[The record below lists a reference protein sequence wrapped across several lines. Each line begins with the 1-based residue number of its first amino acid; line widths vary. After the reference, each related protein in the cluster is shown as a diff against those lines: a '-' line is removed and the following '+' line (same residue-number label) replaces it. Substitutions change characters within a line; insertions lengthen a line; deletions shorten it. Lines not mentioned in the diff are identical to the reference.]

1 MVKLEKY
8 AAAVALKRLTGWWPV
23 KRVAQLLLGWI
34 LLGGAATGLAA
45 DSERFAV
52 NVSSLVDPAK
62 LATLGARGANAHV
75 EKYVALLAEA
85 QAAGVAPK
93 KAAARAVALVGM
105 QGKAGK
111 LTAEAMVRNLAI
123 AERLGCLDPDGLREM
138 HKGEAPT
145 VHRGPYRGEKLSVD
159 HIIPRAVVPELD
171 NVIANLELMPLRMNE
186 GKNARIGA
194 RQVDLARKLHKAGLL
209 SSEGLK
215 AVERNGK

>member
-1 MVKLEKY
+1 MAKRRNN
-8 AAAVALKRLTGWWPV
+8 AAAVALGRLGGWRGAKRI
-23 KRVAQLLLGWI
+23 AQLLLGWV
-34 LLGGAATGLAA
+34 LVGGAVAGLAG
-45 DSERFAV
+45 DVERFAI
-52 NVSSLVDPAK
+52 NISSLVDPAK

-85 QAAGVAPK
+85 KAHGVAPK

-105 QGKAGK
+105 KGQAGK
-111 LTAEAMVRNLAI
+111 LTSEAMVRNLVI
-123 AERLGCLDPDGLREM
+123 AERLGCVDPDGLQEM
-138 HKGEAPT
+138 HRGEAPT

-171 NVIANLELMPLRMNE
+171 NVIANLEFMPLRMNE
-186 GKNARIGA
+186 GKNAKIGA
-194 RQVDLARKLHKAGLL
+194 RQMDLAHKLHKAGLL